1 MSRIRETLSSAR
13 FWYLDFL
20 VILLYG
26 AGAGYEVQRT
36 ADSGEFYPEKV
47 FRTALT
53 GFLSYLIAFIFAM
66 LWKRL
71 RPKHFYWLS
80 AAIFGS
86 AIFAFFYGTVLFDI
100 ESSAVRSISE
110 RFKDSSVVFLTIM
123 FAVPTLILLLLLR
136 VVFFFYALRTK

>member
-26 AGAGYEVQRT
+26 VGAGYEIQNM
-36 ADSGEFYPEKV
+36 ADSSEFYPEKV

-80 AAIFGS
+80 AVILGS
-86 AIFAFFYGTVLFDI
+86 AIFAFFYGVVFFDI
-100 ESSAVRSISE
+100 ESSAARSISE
-110 RFKDSSVVFLTIM
+110 RIKDSSVIFLTIM
-123 FAVPTLILLLLLR
+123 FAVPILILLLLLR
-136 VVFFFYALRTK
+136 VVSFFHALRTK